1 MGNIEIITIS
11 IRTNE
16 MRVFSSVAYSC
27 YDSFNTT
34 EAGSVTETSFNTI
47 GSPFLI
53 SPNGNVFTGI
63 GCYTQAILDGMED
76 KDWSYSSGC
85 VTTCMSLETAAKDG
99 DKCTGLGCCQT
110 DIPGNLSFISV
121 SWGANATNPAWNYS
135 PCSYAFV
142 AERNW
147 YVRDGVCV
155 CVCIYIHTS
164 NNGIY
169 FMPWY

>member
-1 MGNIEIITIS
+1 MGNIEIISIS

-16 MRVFSSVAYSC
+16 MRVFSPVAYSC
-27 YDSFNTT
+27 YNSFNTT
-34 EAGSVTETSFNTI
+34 

-53 SPNGNVFTGI
+53 SSNGNVFTGI

-76 KDWSYSSGC
+76 KDWSYTSGC

-121 SWGANATNPAWNYS
+121 SWGANDTNPAWNYS

-142 AERNW
+142 AERNRH
-147 YVRDGVCV
+147 VRDEN
-155 CVCIYIHTS
+155 IYTW
-164 NNGIY
+164 NNGY
-169 FMPWY
+169 CFMP